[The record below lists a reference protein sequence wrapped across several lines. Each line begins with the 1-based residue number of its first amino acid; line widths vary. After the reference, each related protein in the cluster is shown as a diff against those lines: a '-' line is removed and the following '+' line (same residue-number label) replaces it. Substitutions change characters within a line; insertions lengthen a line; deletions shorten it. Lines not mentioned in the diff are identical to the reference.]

1 MGSGGWDFYPGMN
14 IQKMGEKKKEGG
26 VDSETFGGIM

>member
-14 IQKMGEKKKEGG
+14 IQKMGEGKGKKEELSLRLLG
-26 VDSETFGGIM
+26 V